1 MTTNHGPVILFGSGE
16 TARHGRQVQEE
27 VLQDF
32 SSPVN
37 VSILVTP
44 SGFQPNAD
52 FVVEK
57 LRAFV
62 ERSLQNYKPRIS
74 LVQANRR
81 GGPGDPDDPEV
92 YAPLLDADYI
102 LAGPGSPTYTAR
114 QLAGTRTWAI
124 IRERWG
130 AGAALAFS
138 SAAAIALGT
147 HVLPVYEI
155 YKAGEDLHW
164 RSGLDLFAHV
174 GLELAIMPHW
184 NNAEGGAN
192 LDTSRCFMSEPRFE
206 ALRDLLPPSATVLG
220 LDEHTSCI
228 VDVNRNTLA
237 VRGQGEITILRG
249 DEQRLISHG
258 EEIALATLG
267 EAVLQPHPALA

>member
-1 MTTNHGPVILFGSGE
+1 MSTNHGPVILFGSGE

-27 VLQDF
+27 VLKDLPN
-32 SSPVN
+32 PVN
-37 VSILVTP
+37 VAILMTP
-44 SGFQPNAD
+44 AGFQPNAD

-74 LVQANRR
+74 LVRANRR
-81 GGPGDPDDPEV
+81 GGPGDPDDPAV
-92 YAPLLDADYI
+92 VAPLLEADYI

-114 QLAGTRTWAI
+114 QLAGTRTWEA

-138 SAAAIALGT
+138 SAAAISLSR

-155 YKAGEDLHW
+155 YKAGDELHW
-164 RSGLDLFAHV
+164 QAGLDLFAHV
-174 GLELAIMPHW
+174 GLELAIVPHW

-192 LDTSRCFMSEPRFE
+192 LDTSRCFMSAERFE
-206 ALRDLLPPSATVLG
+206 RLRELLPPTATILG
-220 LDEHTSCI
+220 IDEHTSCI

-237 VRGQGEITILRG
+237 VRGQGTITIDRG
-249 DEQRLISHG
+249 AERRLIGNG
-258 EEIALATLG
+258 EEIALTLLG
-267 EAVLQPHPALA
+267 EGVLQPHPARA

>member
-27 VLQDF
+27 VLKDF

-81 GGPGDPDDPEV
+81 GGPGDPDDPAV
-92 YAPLLDADYI
+92 YAPLLEADYI

-114 QLAGTRTWAI
+114 QLAGTRTWDV

-138 SAAAIALGT
+138 SAAALALGT
-147 HVLPVYEI
+147 YVLPVYEI

-174 GLELAIMPHW
+174 GLELAIVPHW

-192 LDTSRCFMSEPRFE
+192 LDTSRCFMGEARFE
-206 ALRDLLPPSATVLG
+206 RLRDLLPPSATVLG
-220 LDEHTSCI
+220 IDEHTSCI
-228 VDVNRNTLA
+228 VDVNRNTIA
-237 VRGQGEITILRG
+237 VRGQGEIAIVRG
-249 DEQRLISHG
+249 GQQQLLSQG